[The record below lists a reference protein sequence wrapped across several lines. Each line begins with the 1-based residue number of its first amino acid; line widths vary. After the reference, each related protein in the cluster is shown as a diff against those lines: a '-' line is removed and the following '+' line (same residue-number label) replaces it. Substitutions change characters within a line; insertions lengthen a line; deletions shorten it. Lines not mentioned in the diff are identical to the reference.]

1 MARNTYVLSEEQFKG
16 FYKKIEEIY
25 CNINLLKL
33 FCKEYSDTEDIY
45 KIIPLVNY
53 TYKISDILYAE
64 IINLENE

>member
-33 FCKEYSDTEDIY
+33 FCKEYNNAEDI
-45 KIIPLVNY
+45 
-53 TYKISDILYAE
+53 
-64 IINLENE
+64 